1 MLLKSDERAR
11 YQKMR
16 ETFALV
22 QDIGF
27 KGVLWKVIPRT

>member
-1 MLLKSDERAR
+1 LKSDERAKYGR
-11 YQKMR
+11 MR

-27 KGVLWKVIPRT
+27 KGILLKVIPRG